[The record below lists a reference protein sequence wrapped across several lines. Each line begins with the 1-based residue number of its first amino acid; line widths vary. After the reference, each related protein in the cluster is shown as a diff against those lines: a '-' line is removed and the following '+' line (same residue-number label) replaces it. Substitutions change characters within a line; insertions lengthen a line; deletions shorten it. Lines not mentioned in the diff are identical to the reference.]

1 MKLDRCPIC
10 SGKLK
15 VARLKCQ
22 GCGAA
27 IEAEFAT
34 SCLLN
39 LPATYQ
45 EFIEWFVLSSGSL
58 KEMSQRL
65 GVSYPTV
72 RARLDEIISALR
84 EEIKKK
90 EEYKKV
96 ILDKVEKGQISPE
109 EAADIIKEL

>member
-10 SGKLK
+10 GGKLRVTK
-15 VARLKCQ
+15 LKCR

-27 IEAEFAT
+27 VEADFAT
-34 SCLLN
+34 SCVLN
-39 LPATYQ
+39 LSATYQ
-45 EFIEWFVLSSGSL
+45 EFIELFVLSSGSL
-58 KEMSQRL
+58 KEMSRRL

-72 RARLDEIISALR
+72 RARLDEVISALK

-96 ILDKVEKGQISPE
+96 ILDKVEKGEISPE
-109 EAADIIKEL
+109 EAAEIIKEL

>member
-10 SGKLK
+10 GGKLK
-15 VARLKCQ
+15 VTKLKCQ
-22 GCGAA
+22 RCGAA

-34 SCLLN
+34 SCILN
-39 LPATYQ
+39 LPVAYQ
-45 EFIEWFVLSSGSL
+45 EFIELFVLSSGSL
-58 KEMSQRL
+58 KEMSRRL

-72 RARLDEIISALR
+72 RARLDEVISALK